1 VGTCKA
7 HKEDQRWRKRSIY
20 FIFSSGFSLYFSIPL
35 LSHGEGTR
43 RQGLATERRELMLR
57 ERRERGDLG
66 SYICSVEDDDDGGVA
81 ESVSATHA
89 TIR

>member
-1 VGTCKA
+1 MVRGT
-7 HKEDQRWRKRSIY
+7 S
-20 FIFSSGFSLYFSIPL
+20 
-35 LSHGEGTR
+35 
-43 RQGLATERRELMLR
+43 RQGLAAERRELVVR